1 MRTFAISIISPLRS
15 RTATSWRSSL
25 RWPEVDMSDAGA
37 SEVPEGAAVFPLI
50 PAELGVNPLLLAVL
64 HATVFLAGSDDDVV
78 QPDAAEEALQYL
90 AGYMQRLDGPLL
102 RQVREDLACLVSF
115 AKQEKWPKQLI
126 RMLQQFL
133 KDFGIEKD
141 EA

>member
-1 MRTFAISIISPLRS
+1 
-15 RTATSWRSSL
+15 
-25 RWPEVDMSDAGA
+25 MSDAGA

-90 AGYMQRLDGPLL
+90 AGYMQRLDGPLI
-102 RQVREDLACLVSF
+102 RQVREDMVCLTAF

-126 RMLQQFL
+126 RALQNFL

-141 EA
+141 QA

>member
-1 MRTFAISIISPLRS
+1 
-15 RTATSWRSSL
+15 
-25 RWPEVDMSDAGA
+25 MSDAGA

-64 HATVFLAGSDDDVV
+64 HSTVFLAGSDDDMV

-90 AGYMQRLDGPLL
+90 ACYLQRLNGPLL

-115 AKQEKWPKQLI
+115 AKQEKWPKQLV
-126 RMLQQFL
+126 RMVQQFL
-133 KDFGIEKD
+133 KDYGIEKD